1 MKNDDKSHA
10 FWPTRYNLEL
20 RRRDRE
26 AEGAPLLREYAV
38 MSCIKGSNPFVSA
51 NETARESGL
60 FYWRGKKGENPWS
73 GSVERTK
80 RVERRRKAA
89 APERSVGVRT

>member
-1 MKNDDKSHA
+1 MRLENQQVDREFDSKS
-10 FWPTRYNLEL
+10 RYNLEL

-51 NETARESGL
+51 I
-60 FYWRGKKGENPWS
+60 KQPPKG
-73 GSVERTK
+73 GFLLVE
-80 RVERRRKAA
+80 
-89 APERSVGVRT
+89 